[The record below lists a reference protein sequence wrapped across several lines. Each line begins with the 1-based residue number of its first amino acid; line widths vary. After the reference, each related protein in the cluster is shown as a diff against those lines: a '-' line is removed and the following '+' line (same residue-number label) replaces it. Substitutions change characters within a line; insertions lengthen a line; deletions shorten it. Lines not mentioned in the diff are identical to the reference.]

1 MRSGAVALG
10 MVSTLA
16 LALTS
21 CDADADQRCVDTT
34 TYRTVADSLCTSTAG
49 GGYADTDRYQ
59 WYQQGG
65 DSTAVHGYHRYYGGS
80 GSSHGG
86 SGSGGSDD
94 GSGGSH
100 GKGVSRGGLGGHG
113 SGSHG
118 G

>member
-1 MRSGAVALG
+1 

-16 LALTS
+16 LVLTS
-21 CDADADQRCVDTT
+21 CGSAADKRCVDSTN
-34 TYRTVADSLCTSTAG
+34 YKTVADSLCKSTAG

-59 WYQQGG
+59 WYQKGG
-65 DSTAVHGYHRYYGGS
+65 TSTYVGGYHRYYGS
-80 GSSHGG
+80 GSSSHVG
-86 SGSGGSDD
+86 SSSGGSDD
-94 GSGGSH
+94 GTSGSTG